1 MDRQMASTS
10 VNACGARAVSGARGE
25 RAAFVE
31 RGASQRCPGQAP
43 SGHKTTLRRSDMDGL
58 SSSSLHKGRSA
69 VPGTQSSKAGGRC
82 RPAVVSAFGAQHGN
96 TQVLAEQ
103 G

>member
-1 MDRQMASTS
+1 
-10 VNACGARAVSGARGE
+10 
-25 RAAFVE
+25 
-31 RGASQRCPGQAP
+31 
-43 SGHKTTLRRSDMDGL
+43 MDGL